1 MSKNKQSRDYTL
13 DKLSI
18 MLNNDKKYDITDM
31 TMDFE
36 YHESIE
42 SPFLRCD
49 FTIIDAVDFNLNL
62 RGGEKIYIDLVTHN
76 ANDVKMQV
84 IMQVY
89 KIGSISKLERQ
100 QMYILHTVSVSY
112 THLTLPTSDLV

>member
-31 TMDFE
+31 TIDFE

-62 RGGEKIYIDLVTHN
+62 LGGERIYIDLLTHN
-76 ANDVKMQV
+76 AKEVKLEV
-84 IMQVY
+84 IMQIY

-100 QMYILHTVSVSY
+100 QMYILHLSLI
-112 THLTLPTSDLV
+112 HI

>member
-31 TMDFE
+31 TIDFE

-62 RGGEKIYIDLVTHN
+62 
-76 ANDVKMQV
+76 
-84 IMQVY
+84 
-89 KIGSISKLERQ
+89 
-100 QMYILHTVSVSY
+100 
-112 THLTLPTSDLV
+112 